1 MERKSI
7 ALRVICGK
15 WESLCGSPDIR
26 IFHDGIRYRLCLSYT
41 HDTAFTV
48 GLSQSWGITFF
59 NFYGLIQILY
69 DDERDMLSLTTEGEY
84 QRKYD

>member
-7 ALRVICGK
+7 ALRLICGT

-26 IFHDGIRYRLCLSYT
+26 IFHDGSRYRLCLSYK
-41 HDTAFTV
+41 HDMAFTV

-59 NFYGLIQILY
+59 YFYGLIQIHY